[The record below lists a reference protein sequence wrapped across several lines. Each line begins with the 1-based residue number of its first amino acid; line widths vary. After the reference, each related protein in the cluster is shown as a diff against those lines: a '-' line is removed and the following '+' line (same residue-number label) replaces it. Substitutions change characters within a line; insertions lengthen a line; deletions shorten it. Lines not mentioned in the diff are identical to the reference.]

1 MSKKKS
7 GMQIYT
13 KQDKAI
19 LYCGYALLAL
29 FLIAIIVPMVYI
41 VIASFMDP
49 VTLQNKGISFDFSKW
64 SLDAY
69 ERVISDKQ
77 IWVGF
82 KNAVL
87 YSVIFTVISVAVTM
101 LAAYPM
107 SLPDFK
113 GKKFFNT
120 LFVITMFFNGGLI
133 PTYLLI
139 NNIGLLDSMWAVILP
154 GAFSVWNMII
164 ARTYYQGIPREL
176 REAADVD
183 GASEMRYFFN
193 ILLPVCMPVVAV
205 LALWQFVA
213 MWNSYFDAMIY
224 LNSSSKQPLQFVLRS
239 ILIQSQPES
248 GMIADIQSTA
258 ERAKM
263 AELLFTA
270 DFSDSDLLRYADQ
283 GVIVNL
289 EDYIDN
295 NMPNLKKVFEM
306 YPEYRTMCTD
316 SEGHIWA
323 LPWIEQL
330 GAEKTAIQTV
340 GNMSFINKKWLDFL
354 GLEMPTTVDEFEQV
368 LIAFRDNADAIKSE
382 FGIEGDIIPMS
393 CIVNNGDQDPSI
405 LINGFGEGYGDA
417 DKDRHIA
424 VTDDLKVICA
434 ATQQGYREGLDWL
447 HKLYSENLIDP
458 ECFTQEWSTYVSK
471 GKAGRYGVCFSWD
484 VANIDNLTDWEP
496 LPALTADTRNI
507 TPQNGSFTSGFGRG
521 KCVVTSKAS
530 NPALVCAWLD
540 QMDAALQS
548 HQNNWG
554 TYGDETGFNI
564 FEMSTNDKGEPMLKH
579 APLGDASPVEVR
591 EAQCVGGPLAVLDD
605 YYGVYVTCP
614 DDAQYRLD
622 WIKDIYTPDMNKK
635 YVYPNVFMSTEDTE
649 QVSNL
654 QADLQT
660 YMNTQK
666 ANWIMNGTTDA
677 EWNEYL
683 DKLEAYGLSDYL
695 AIMQKYLDA
704 YYAKQ

>member
-1 MSKKKS
+1 MNSVLIIDDDKELCTLMKKCVEQENLS
-7 GMQIYT
+7 
-13 KQDKAI
+13 A
-19 LYCGYALLAL
+19 
-29 FLIAIIVPMVYI
+29 
-41 VIASFMDP
+41 VIAHGGLEGLRLLEENKDTCSLIILDVMMPDMNGFQVLQEIRKKNNVPVLMLTAKSDEEDKVSGLRLGADDYLTKP
-49 VTLQNKGISFDFSKW
+49 FGINELMARVNSLIRRYTTLNPVAGSEAATMLLKDMVIDKVNRTVTLQN
-64 SLDAY
+64 
-69 ERVISDKQ
+69 
-77 IWVGF
+77 
-82 KNAVL
+82 
-87 YSVIFTVISVAVTM
+87 
-101 LAAYPM
+101 
-107 SLPDFK
+107 
-113 GKKFFNT
+113 
-120 LFVITMFFNGGLI
+120 
-133 PTYLLI
+133 
-139 NNIGLLDSMWAVILP
+139 
-154 GAFSVWNMII
+154 
-164 ARTYYQGIPREL
+164 
-176 REAADVD
+176 
-183 GASEMRYFFN
+183 
-193 ILLPVCMPVVAV
+193 LPV
-205 LALWQFVA
+205 
-213 MWNSYFDAMIY
+213 
-224 LNSSSKQPLQFVLRS
+224 
-239 ILIQSQPES
+239 
-248 GMIADIQSTA
+248 
-258 ERAKM
+258 
-263 AELLFTA
+263 ELT
-270 DFSDSDLLRYADQ
+270 
-283 GVIVNL
+283 G
-289 EDYIDN
+289 
-295 NMPNLKKVFEM
+295 K
-306 YPEYRTMCTD
+306 
-316 SEGHIWA
+316 
-323 LPWIEQL
+323 
-330 GAEKTAIQTV
+330 
-340 GNMSFINKKWLDFL
+340 
-354 GLEMPTTVDEFEQV
+354 EF
-368 LIAFRDNADAIKSE
+368 DAIKSE

-393 CIVNNGDQDPSI
+393 CIVNNGDQDPAI

-484 VANIDNLTDWEP
+484 VANIDNLADWEP

-521 KCVVTSKAS
+521 KCVVTAKAS

-540 QMDAALQS
+540 QMYAPLQS
-548 HQNNWG
+548 PQNNWG

-635 YVYPNVFMSTEDTE
+635 YVYPNVFMSSEDTE

-683 DKLEAYGLSDYL
+683 NKLEAYKLSDYL

-704 YYAKQ
+704 YYAEQ